1 MQILE
6 HPISREELKA
16 IAQNTFGDMVKCVAD
31 IRLGLLSIDAD
42 LHADLEACCCRTA
55 RPRKIF
61 GDSTYGWK
69 KKAKSS
75 LSLILSSTFVRGKTI
90 RPGIF

>member
-16 IAQNTFGDMVKCVAD
+16 IAQNTFGDMVKCFAD

-42 LHADLEACCCRTA
+42 LHANLEALLEVR
-55 RPRKIF
+55 
-61 GDSTYGWK
+61 DSIK
-69 KKAKSS
+69 SIVAKQ
-75 LSLILSSTFVRGKTI
+75 IIG
-90 RPGIF
+90 